1 MLQRFASSLVH
12 RLVRLG
18 HQLLAVTLS
27 VLLFLQPAIANAQS
41 VSASSTAPAANQ
53 PGVGAAPNGVPL
65 IDIVT
70 PSSSGLSHN
79 KFSDF
84 NVGTQGL
91 ILNNFNGEVGTSNLG
106 GVTPGNPNLKTSGPA
121 SVILNEV
128 TSGNR
133 SALNGA
139 TEVFGGRAD
148 VIIANP
154 NGITCSGCGFI
165 NTPHAT
171 LTTGVPT
178 IGADGKLSGFTV
190 NGGDV
195 TFEGAGGNFAAAPG
209 SVDLFDVVARN
220 IHVNAPIYGKTVR
233 LTGGASKYD
242 YATGE
247 STALTATSGTPEYA
261 IDGTA
266 LGAMQADRIKVVVT
280 EKGAGVKMSGDM
292 AANAGELTLSADGK
306 ISIGNASARD
316 GVTITSKQKVTAA
329 KLTSK
334 RKVAVQADQAI
345 TLQSVA
351 ADGEILLGSATGL
364 LSVSGDVNSGTTVQ
378 MSAGNGIAAG
388 SVTAG
393 SGAAMLSA
401 SGGNID
407 IAGAANSA
415 GELDLTATAGSI
427 SAASLLSNQN
437 VALSAGLDIA
447 IGGNV
452 LAQAN
457 VSASGRSVST
467 GMVVSGIDIA
477 ATSAD
482 PTGNVMLGAA
492 GDLALTATGGNI
504 ATGNL
509 LSAGALTSAA
519 TGSMTAG
526 SVQSEND
533 LTVAAASLS
542 AGAVTSHGALTVNA
556 ATNVAGQILGAG
568 DILISGSD
576 IQAGAIVSGVDF
588 AATAANSGN
597 LALGSSGDITLQT
610 AGSLFTNTLLAA
622 GSISATA
629 ANLNV
634 GTITG
639 HKDIA
644 LSGSS
649 SLTATGQ
656 ILGANDVALSGG
668 AVTTGRV
675 ITGVDFD
682 AMAQSSASAV
692 VVGPAG
698 DLTINATSATTGP
711 LLVAGNLDVTGGSFT
726 ASDVTA
732 HGDVAVNAAT
742 DISGTLLAAGNVDIT
757 GANIT
762 AGTLVSGVDFSATS
776 QSGDGSVVLSAQSP
790 SSGALTLNATAGN
803 INAANL
809 LSAGS
814 LDATASGNIAT
825 NAVSHQNLTMM
836 ASGSIALAGQSM
848 AAGNMRLQG
857 QSIAATSLVSGVD
870 FAATRAATNSALMLS
885 QRNAQSGT
893 MTLIATNGDITA
905 SNALLSGGNLSATA
919 IGGGISYGLLQ
930 SLANASLTAP
940 GSISYTNNTN
950 VAGNLTIGTGAIDL
964 SGSRGSKLAVGGTL
978 ALTGTSANLT
988 GSSLVLGGLTLDL
1001 SGRADLTGAK
1011 VKTVTNAGGSG
1022 DIDITADSLTAN
1034 STTTLLAD
1042 HDLTLALPTLSNS
1055 GQLAARNNLTINT
1068 SGNLTNSATG
1078 LIYAGNDAAL
1088 FVGGVLANDQG
1099 AVVAGRDLT
1108 VAGSAGGARNAAVI
1122 NRSGLI
1128 SADRNMAIT
1137 TANLRNEKTVAP
1149 TVTSQLISSTA
1160 VTAYDSLKGSLCDT
1174 CSSSEGIE
1182 YNGTVYIVRDT
1193 DHHVYQN
1200 VTEDRVS
1207 SYGSSA
1213 ALIKAGDLLSI
1224 NTVDLTNAYS
1234 AIEAGTGMTVTGTG
1248 TLTNLGLQLKRTVLM
1263 TCDGAAGCY
1272 YYPAFVSQEWRQRQ
1286 TGDTGG
1292 NGDGYLE
1299 TIYSLNPFGTR
1310 DPSKDLAP
1318 GSTVENVTAIG
1329 GVPATIRSR
1338 GSLAISGFA
1347 AVNNTAAGGSIAGQA
1362 TISAPATQSNPLT
1375 ALNGITAGGALF
1387 TVGASLGSVG
1397 GNGSLMA
1404 SLGNL
1409 SQIPQANWVQLAALA
1424 KPQSGGVGGTIPGQA
1439 FIFESRAAFLD
1450 VSKFY
1455 GSSYF
1460 IKRIGYQP
1468 ETTVPFLGDA
1478 YFDNQLIDTQLRQLV
1493 GDGLGKGS
1501 FVPGND
1507 ATEQMK
1513 TLLDNGVTYLQEKG
1527 IAFGQALT
1535 PEQAAN
1541 LKQSIVVYQPQIVDG
1556 VKVLAPVVYLSAA
1569 DRAGIKFS
1577 GATIAGNS
1585 VDMNVGDLSNSGAV
1599 TADGGLTVAA
1609 NSIKATGTFLSG
1621 GNMNLNAANGITL
1634 AAQTMSIGGQTLVV
1648 GNGGVKAGGDLKL
1661 AGGAGDLT
1669 LLGTT
1674 ATAGGNVAL
1683 SANGNINIAAVEET
1697 TTRTKR
1703 DRRSKTTTIETTATG
1718 SKITAGGSITAEAGG
1733 NLNVVGSNLSAAGT
1747 VGLKATGDVTIAEAV
1762 ETTTTDYS
1770 YKKKGG
1776 LFGGGKKTTSHTET
1790 QTVVGSSVRG
1800 GKGVAIT
1807 SGGDTVV
1814 SASKLAAGDEAKKAN
1829 IDVTTGGDLL
1839 IASGRQTTEIDQS
1852 SSSKGFLSKK
1862 SSKLHSYDET
1872 TVASELSA
1880 SGNINLKAGDNA
1892 VIAGSKVTAG
1902 GSLGVEGDSVSV
1914 IGAEEQHEFESSKKK
1929 SGLFAGS
1936 GGGFISLW
1944 GNEQKDKS
1952 QASEFNVAS
1961 VLTAGTDVTLK
1972 ARESDVNIIGS
1983 SINAKQ
1989 DIALDAA
1996 RDVNI
2001 TPGAESSSASEE
2013 EKRSGFGI
2021 AFSSGNG
2028 GASIGI
2034 GYGSATDKTAQSS
2047 STNAVSTLSAGRDVT
2062 ITAGRDANLQA
2073 AQTEAGRD
2081 ANILAGRDINL
2092 LSAQDVSNYSEMHKQ
2107 LFAGISL
2114 NVSSGLVSAGQGIA
2128 SAVSDLGGAN
2138 GDYAL
2143 APAALA
2149 GYQTYKALTGINT
2162 DALRNIQ
2169 GVTDWAGLQQSGLGS
2184 ASLTVGFNASKS
2196 EQSASVGVPVVTSIE
2211 AGRSVTVAAQSGDI
2225 TGRGVQI
2232 AAGSPEYLQGGNVL
2246 LSAGGNIDLESAEAT
2261 SSSSSSSQSTGAAIG
2276 VDLASGGLTGN
2287 ASYGKGT
2294 EQARGVTQINSHVI
2308 GSGNV
2313 TTASGGD
2320 TTLAGAVISGNRVTT
2335 VVGGDLNIISRQDT
2349 ATYDEK
2355 TIGAG
2360 IGFAPGSG
2368 LSGGA
2373 QKGRTEGEY
2382 ANVGEQSGIIA
2393 GSGGYHVTVG
2403 DNVDLVGGVIGSTAA
2418 PANNDLTANSLTWS
2432 NIENRSEAS
2441 TSSYGIG
2448 LSPGGIPVPVVGQP
2462 AQEEDHGVAR
2472 ATLSPGQ
2479 LTLTNQTQDL
2489 ASLNADLS
2497 KANTQAEAFDIDRLK
2512 AKQESAAALSALLNI
2527 AVGDLSTKL
2536 GFDEGSPE
2544 KIALHAAVGALV
2556 SKLAG
2561 GNIGTGALA
2570 GAASEIANGVLQDV
2584 LKANPNLTEEQKGAI
2599 TQWAAAIVGVAVGG
2613 QTGGA
2618 TALDNINYNFL
2629 THKQRDELV
2638 DKLRGCDSD
2647 ANPEQCKAQVS
2658 AQYEQLNQEQDQKLG
2673 ACRTSQCVVNLLGD
2687 LVGDPQFAYLEV
2699 VELQE
2704 LGVSMSLAQTLLS
2717 YQVLER
2723 YLTSDS
2729 SQFEMTLMD
2738 VAAGVGYCEDH
2749 GQADGC
2755 FAKGQAL
2762 HYASSTVTE
2771 LAYLAIGSK
2780 IKVVWGEV
2788 AEAAVRPVTP
2798 PKGYTLN
2805 ADGTV
2810 DGPRGGLYNPV
2821 SGAADASGNQI
2832 FIDKTGNYYTLTRES
2847 VTRVASPFPSSGIGA
2862 TGKIGQ
2868 EALLETLGGEPQ
2880 ASIWTS
2886 LGRRVVDVL
2895 SNGIANE
2902 AKVGRVNMSSDI
2914 ADQIA
2919 KDAEIVSRGL
2929 AVEWHFYS
2937 SPVTGLGGPSAAVE
2951 AALRKANIK
2960 IVIH

>member
-1 MLQRFASSLVH
+1 M
-12 RLVRLG
+12 
-18 HQLLAVTLS
+18 TLS
-27 VLLFLQPAIANAQS
+27 ALLFLQPAIANAQS

-70 PSSSGLSHN
+70 PNSSGLSHN
-79 KFSDF
+79 KFSDL
-84 NVGTQGL
+84 NVGAQGL

-233 LTGGASKYD
+233 LTGGTSKYD

-306 ISIGNASARD
+306 ISIGNASGRD
-316 GVTITSKQKVTAA
+316 GVTVTSKQKVTAA

-351 ADGEILLGSATGL
+351 ADGDILLGSATGL

-378 MSAGNGIAAG
+378 MSAGDGIAAG

-393 SGAAMLSA
+393 NGAAMLSA
-401 SGGNID
+401 SAGNID

-415 GELDLTATAGSI
+415 SELNLTATAGSI

-437 VALSAGLDIA
+437 VALNAGLDIA
-447 IGGNV
+447 IGGDV
-452 LAQAN
+452 LAQGN

-526 SVQSEND
+526 SIQSASD

-542 AGAVTSHGALTVNA
+542 AGAVTSHKTLTVNA

-576 IQAGAIVSGVDF
+576 IQAGTIVSGVDF
-588 AATAANSGN
+588 AATAANSGS
-597 LALGSSGDITLQT
+597 LALGSSGDMTLQT
-610 AGSLFTNTLLAA
+610 AGSLSTNTLLAA

-634 GTITG
+634 GTATG

-668 AVTTGRV
+668 AVTTGQV
-675 ITGVDFD
+675 ITGVDFY
-682 AMAQSSASAV
+682 AMAQSSAGAV

-698 DLTINATSATTGP
+698 DLTINATSAATGP
-711 LLVAGNLDVTGGSFT
+711 LLVAGNLDVTGGSFI
-726 ASDVTA
+726 ASDVTG
-732 HGDVAVNAAT
+732 HGDVTVNAAT
-742 DISGTLLAAGNVDIT
+742 DITGTLLAAGNVDIT
-757 GANIT
+757 GANVT
-762 AGTLVSGVDFSATS
+762 AGTLVSGVDFAATS
-776 QSGDGSVVLSAQSP
+776 QSVDGSVVLSAQSP
-790 SSGALTLNATAGN
+790 AIVAGSAGALTLAATAGN
-803 INAANL
+803 INATNL

-814 LDATASGNIAT
+814 LDATASGSIAT

-836 ASGSIALAGQSM
+836 AGGSIALAGQSM
-848 AAGNMRLQG
+848 AAGNMSLQG
-857 QSIAATSLVSGVD
+857 RSISAASLVSGVD
-870 FAATRAATNSALMLS
+870 FAATRTATNSALMLS
-885 QRNAQSGT
+885 QRNAHSGT
-893 MTLIATNGDITA
+893 MTLTATNGDIIA
-905 SNALLSGGNLSATA
+905 GNALLSGGNLSATA
-919 IGGGISYGLLQ
+919 SGGISYALLQ
-930 SLANASLTAP
+930 SLANASLKAS
-940 GSISYTNNTN
+940 GSISYTNNSN
-950 VAGNLTIGTGAIDL
+950 VAGNLGIDTAAIDL

-978 ALTGTSANLT
+978 AVTGTSANLT
-988 GSSLVLGGLTLDL
+988 GSSLVLGGLALDL

-1022 DIDITADSLTAN
+1022 DIDITAGSLTAN
-1034 STTTLLAD
+1034 NTTTLLAD
-1042 HDLTLALPTLSNS
+1042 HDLTLTLPTLSNS

-1099 AVVAGRDLT
+1099 AVVAGRDLA

-1160 VTAYDSLKGSLCDT
+1160 VTAYDTLEGSVCDT
-1174 CSSSEGIE
+1174 CDPSRGIE
-1182 YNGTVYIVRDT
+1182 YNGTVYIIDDT
-1193 DHHVYQN
+1193 DHHVWRDIA
-1200 VTEDRVS
+1200 EDRVL
-1207 SYGSSA
+1207 SYGSPA
-1213 ALIKAGDLLSI
+1213 ALIKAGEILSI

-1234 AIEAGTGMTVTGTG
+1234 AIEAGTGMTVSGTG
-1248 TLTNLGLQLKRTVLM
+1248 TLTNLGLQLKRTVSLN
-1263 TCDGAAGCY
+1263 CDRAAGCQ
-1272 YYPAFVSQEWRQRQ
+1272 YYPTFVAQEWMERH
-1286 TGDTGG
+1286 TGETGG
-1292 NGDGYLE
+1292 NGDPYLVTTYE
-1299 TIYSLNPFGTR
+1299 PNPFGRR
-1310 DPSKDLAP
+1310 DASKDLYP
-1318 GSTVENVTAIG
+1318 GSTLESVTAIG
-1329 GVPATIRSR
+1329 GVAATIRSR
-1338 GSLAISGFA
+1338 GTLAISGFA

-1362 TISAPATQSNPLT
+1362 TISAPVTQSSPLT
-1375 ALNGITAGGALF
+1375 ALNGMTAGGALF
-1387 TVGASLGSVG
+1387 TVNAALGSVG
-1397 GNGSLMA
+1397 NNGNLTA

-1409 SQIPQANWVQLAALA
+1409 SQMPQASWVRLAALA

-1450 VSKFY
+1450 VSTFY

-1501 FVPGND
+1501 FIPGNN

-1513 TLLDNGVTYLQEKG
+1513 TLLDNGVAYLQENG
-1527 IAFGQALT
+1527 ITFGQALT

-1556 VKVLAPVVYLSAA
+1556 VTVLAPVVYLSAA
-1569 DRAGIKFS
+1569 DRAGIKAS

-1585 VDMNVGDLSNSGAV
+1585 VDMNVGDLTNSGAI
-1599 TADGGLTVAA
+1599 AAAGGLTIAA
-1609 NSIKATGTFLSG
+1609 NSIKATGAFLSG

-1634 AAQTMSIGGQTLVV
+1634 AAQTMSIGGQTYVS

-1669 LLGTT
+1669 LLGST

-1683 SANGNINIAAVEET
+1683 STNGNINIAAVGNR

-1703 DRRSKTTTIETTATG
+1703 DRRSKTTIVETTATG
-1718 SKITAGGSITAEAGG
+1718 SQITAGGSIAADAGG

-1776 LFGGGKKTTSHTET
+1776 LFGGGKKKASHAET
-1790 QTVVGSSVRG
+1790 QTLVGSSVSG
-1800 GKGVAIT
+1800 GTGVSIT

-1814 SASKLAAGDEAKKAN
+1814 SASKVTAGDEVKKADIN
-1829 IDVTTGGDLL
+1829 VNAGGDLL
-1839 IASGRQTTEIDQS
+1839 IASATETTEIDQS
-1852 SSSKGFLSKK
+1852 SSSTGLLSKQ

-1872 TVASELSA
+1872 TIASELSA
-1880 SGNINLKAGDNA
+1880 SGNVNLKAGDNA
-1892 VIAGSKVTAG
+1892 LIAGSKVTAG

-1944 GNEQKDKS
+1944 GKEQKDKS
-1952 QASEFNVAS
+1952 QASELNVAS
-1961 VLTAGTDVTLK
+1961 VLTAGTDVMIK

-1989 DIALDAA
+1989 DIDLDAA

-2001 TPGAESSSASEE
+2001 TPGAESSSASEQ
-2013 EKRSGFGI
+2013 EKRSGFGLS
-2021 AFSSGNG
+2021 FSFGNG
-2028 GASIGI
+2028 SASIGI
-2034 GYGSATDKTAQSS
+2034 GYGKSVDKIAQSA
-2047 STNAVSTLSAGRDVT
+2047 STNAASTLSAGRDVT
-2062 ITAGRDANLQA
+2062 ISAGRDANLQA
-2073 AQTEAGRD
+2073 AKVEAGHD
-2081 ANILAGRDINL
+2081 VAILADHNVNL
-2092 LSAQDVSNYSEMHKQ
+2092 LSAQDISNYSAMHEE
-2107 LFAGISL
+2107 LFAGVSL
-2114 NVSSGLVSAGQGIA
+2114 SVSSGLVSAAEGVQ
-2128 SAVSDLGGAN
+2128 SAATSLGSGGGLYAAAPT
-2138 GDYAL
+2138 AL
-2143 APAALA
+2143 AAINA
-2149 GYQTYKALTGINT
+2149 YKTFDDVIKGKT
-2162 DALRNIQ
+2162 
-2169 GVTDWAGLQQSGLGS
+2169 SPGS
-2184 ASLTVGFNASKS
+2184 ASLTAGFTYQKQENAA
-2196 EQSASVGVPVVTSIE
+2196 ASSTPVVTTIRAGNAVAIE
-2211 AGRSVTVAAQSGDI
+2211 ATSGDI
-2225 TGRGVQI
+2225 TGHGAQI
-2232 AAGSPEYLQGGNVL
+2232 SAGYDANGNQTLSGDANAGNVL
-2246 LSAGGNIDLESAEAT
+2246 LSAGHDIVLESAQAT
-2261 SSSSSSSQSTGAAIG
+2261 SESSSKSISAGASIGVGAEYGGTIGLTGSASAGMGKMGETGVTQVNSHVMGSGAVALNSGNDTTLKGAVVSGNTVIANVGGNLDIVSQQDTSSYREKTAGASIGLSSTGA
-2276 VDLASGGLTGN
+2276 
-2287 ASYGKGT
+2287 
-2294 EQARGVTQINSHVI
+2294 
-2308 GSGNV
+2308 
-2313 TTASGGD
+2313 
-2320 TTLAGAVISGNRVTT
+2320 
-2335 VVGGDLNIISRQDT
+2335 
-2349 ATYDEK
+2349 
-2355 TIGAG
+2355 
-2360 IGFAPGSG
+2360 

-2373 QKGRTEGEY
+2373 STGKVNGDY
-2382 ANVGEQSGIIA
+2382 ANVSEQSGIVA
-2393 GSGGYHVTVG
+2393 GGGGYHVAAGGT
-2403 DNVDLVGGVIGSTAA
+2403 VDLKGGVIASTAE
-2418 PANNDLTANSLTWS
+2418 PQNNELSATALTYS
-2432 NIENRSEAS
+2432 NIENTSSAS
-2441 TSSYGIG
+2441 TAGYGIV
-2448 LSPGGIPVPVVGQP
+2448 LSPSGIPMPVVDMPVRQDDNG
-2462 AQEEDHGVAR
+2462 AAL
-2472 ATLSPGQ
+2472 ATLSPGK
-2479 LTLTNQTQDL
+2479 LTLSDQKQDL
-2489 ASLNADLS
+2489 ASLNTDLS
-2497 KANTQAEAFDIDRLK
+2497 KANTQAEFYDIQTLK
-2512 AKQESAAALSALLNI
+2512 RRQESAAAVSQLLNMAI
-2527 AVGDLSTKL
+2527 GEISQKL
-2536 GFDEGSPE
+2536 GFDDGSPE
-2544 KIALHAAVGALV
+2544 KIALHAAAGALTAVV
-2556 SKLAG
+2556 SGGNVGLGAFAG
-2561 GNIGTGALA
+2561 GTQELIGAVIGKALM
-2570 GAASEIANGVLQDV
+2570 D
-2584 LKANPNLTEEQKGAI
+2584 NPSLTQEERNALS
-2599 TQWAAAIVGVAVGG
+2599 QWASVLVGMAVGG
-2613 QTGGA
+2613 SQGA
-2618 TALDNINYNFL
+2618 SIALDAESFNRQL
-2629 THKQRDELV
+2629 HLEEA
-2638 DKLRGCDSD
+2638 KLIE
-2647 ANPEQCKAQVS
+2647 ANA
-2658 AQYEQLNQEQDQKLG
+2658 AQYAVQQGYCSSVDGCSNAAVDLAVSELIRQAVKQVDITGAGYQQNDAASAFLDSIAPKGSIPGICNAGSANCGQIYFHASGDVYRDSSINADFFTNLVKFYDIASKVYNQEHVTQINIADSLFQQAQIIDEIRFANGRVDQAMLPWDIFNG
-2673 ACRTSQCVVNLLGD
+2673 V
-2687 LVGDPQFAYLEV
+2687 FA
-2699 VELQE
+2699 
-2704 LGVSMSLAQTLLS
+2704 
-2717 YQVLER
+2717 
-2723 YLTSDS
+2723 
-2729 SQFEMTLMD
+2729 
-2738 VAAGVGYCEDH
+2738 
-2749 GQADGC
+2749 
-2755 FAKGQAL
+2755 
-2762 HYASSTVTE
+2762 
-2771 LAYLAIGSK
+2771 
-2780 IKVVWGEV
+2780 
-2788 AEAAVRPVTP
+2788 
-2798 PKGYTLN
+2798 
-2805 ADGTV
+2805 
-2810 DGPRGGLYNPV
+2810 
-2821 SGAADASGNQI
+2821 
-2832 FIDKTGNYYTLTRES
+2832 
-2847 VTRVASPFPSSGIGA
+2847 GIGGPFA
-2862 TGKIGQ
+2862 IRQ
-2868 EALLETLGGEPQ
+2868 
-2880 ASIWTS
+2880 
-2886 LGRRVVDVL
+2886 R
-2895 SNGIANE
+2895 IAE
-2902 AKVGRVNMSSDI
+2902 REMAKTEG
-2914 ADQIA
+2914 A
-2919 KDAEIVSRGL
+2919 G
-2929 AVEWHFYS
+2929 
-2937 SPVTGLGGPSAAVE
+2937 SAAN
-2951 AALRKANIK
+2951 AGK
-2960 IVIH
+2960 IVIDSKISGQLQSRGWTEQELMFVVARGSVGATTDNRSPSKTPDGLPRNDTASVYGSKSGYVVVNDRTGEVVQVSGKNDPAWIPDSRIKWK

>member
-1 MLQRFASSLVH
+1 M
-12 RLVRLG
+12 
-18 HQLLAVTLS
+18 TLS
-27 VLLFLQPAIANAQS
+27 ALLFLQPAIANAQS

-70 PSSSGLSHN
+70 PNSSGLSHN

-91 ILNNFNGEVGTSNLG
+91 ILNNFNGEVGASNLG
-106 GVTPGNPNLKTSGPA
+106 GVTPGNPNLKTSGSA

-178 IGADGKLSGFTV
+178 IGADGQLSGFTV

-195 TFEGAGGNFAAAPG
+195 TFDGAGGNFAAAPG

-306 ISIGNASARD
+306 ISIGNASGRD
-316 GVTITSKQKVTAA
+316 GVTVTSKQKVTAA

-334 RKVAVQADQAI
+334 RKVAVQADQGI

-351 ADGEILLGSATGL
+351 ADGDILLGSATGL

-378 MSAGNGIAAG
+378 MSAGSGIAAG
-388 SVTAG
+388 GVTAG
-393 SGAAMLSA
+393 NGAAMLSA
-401 SGGNID
+401 GAGDIA

-415 GELDLTATAGSI
+415 GELNLTATSGSI
-427 SAASLLSNQN
+427 SAASLLSNQT
-437 VALSAGLDIA
+437 VALNAGLDIA

-452 LAQAN
+452 LAQGN

-482 PTGNVMLGAA
+482 PNGNVMLGAT

-526 SVQSEND
+526 SIQSASD

-542 AGAVTSHGALTVNA
+542 AGAITSHKALTVNA

-588 AATAANSGN
+588 AATAANSGS
-597 LALGSSGDITLQT
+597 LTLGSSGAMTLQT
-610 AGSLFTNTLLAA
+610 AGSLSINTLLAA

-634 GTITG
+634 GTVTG

-668 AVTTGRV
+668 AVTTGQV

-682 AMAQSSASAV
+682 AMAQSSAGAV
-692 VVGPAG
+692 VIGPAG
-698 DLTINATSATTGP
+698 DLAINATSAATGP

-726 ASDVTA
+726 ASDVTG
-732 HGDVAVNAAT
+732 HGDVTVNAAT

-757 GANIT
+757 GANVT
-762 AGTLVSGVDFSATS
+762 AGTLVSGVDFAATS
-776 QSGDGSVVLSAQSP
+776 QSVDGSVVLSAQSP
-790 SSGALTLNATAGN
+790 AIVAGSAGALTLAATAGN
-803 INAANL
+803 INATNL

-814 LDATASGNIAT
+814 LDATASGSIAT
-825 NAVSHQNLTMM
+825 NAVSHQNLTMK
-836 ASGSIALAGQSM
+836 AGGAIGLAGQSM
-848 AAGNMRLQG
+848 AAGNMSLQG
-857 QSIAATSLVSGVD
+857 RSISAASLVSGVD
-870 FAATRAATNSALMLS
+870 FAATRTATNGALMLS
-885 QRNAQSGT
+885 QPPPQSGT
-893 MTLIATNGDITA
+893 MTLTATNGDIIA
-905 SNALLSGGNLSATA
+905 GNGLLSGGNLSATA
-919 IGGGISYGLLQ
+919 SGGISYALLQ
-930 SLANASLTAP
+930 SLSNASLKAS
-940 GSISYTNNTN
+940 GSISYTNNSN
-950 VAGNLTIGTGAIDL
+950 VAGNLGIDTDAIDL

-978 ALTGTSANLT
+978 AVTGTSANLA

-1022 DIDITADSLTAN
+1022 DIDITAGSLTAN
-1034 STTTLLAD
+1034 NTTTLLAD
-1042 HDLTLALPTLSNS
+1042 HDLTLTLPTLSNS

-1108 VAGSAGGARNAAVI
+1108 VAGRAGGARNAAVI

-1128 SADRNMAIT
+1128 SADRNMVIT

-1160 VTAYDSLKGSLCDT
+1160 VTAYDTLKGSVCDT
-1174 CSSSEGIE
+1174 CDPSRGIE
-1182 YNGTVYIVRDT
+1182 YNGTVYIIDDT
-1193 DHHVYQN
+1193 DHHVWRDIA
-1200 VTEDRVS
+1200 EDRVL
-1207 SYGSSA
+1207 SYGSPA
-1213 ALIKAGDLLSI
+1213 ALIKAGEILSI

-1234 AIEAGTGMTVTGTG
+1234 AIEAGTSMTVSGTG
-1248 TLTNLGLQLKRTVLM
+1248 TLTNLGLQLKRTVSLN
-1263 TCDGAAGCY
+1263 CDRAAGCQ
-1272 YYPAFVSQEWRQRQ
+1272 YYPTFVAQEWMERH
-1286 TGDTGG
+1286 TGETGG
-1292 NGDGYLE
+1292 NGDGYLVTTYE
-1299 TIYSLNPFGTR
+1299 PNPFGRR
-1310 DPSKDLAP
+1310 DASKDLYP
-1318 GSTVENVTAIG
+1318 GSTLESVTAIG

-1338 GSLAISGFA
+1338 GTFAISGFA

-1362 TISAPATQSNPLT
+1362 TISAPVTQSSPLT
-1375 ALNGITAGGALF
+1375 ALAGMTAGGALF
-1387 TVGASLGSVG
+1387 TVNAALGSVG
-1397 GNGSLMA
+1397 NNGSLTA

-1409 SQIPQANWVQLAALA
+1409 SQMPHASWVQLAALA

-1450 VSKFY
+1450 VSTFY

-1501 FVPGND
+1501 FIPGNN

-1513 TLLDNGVTYLQEKG
+1513 TLLDNGVAYLQENG
-1527 IAFGQALT
+1527 ITFGQALT

-1556 VKVLAPVVYLSAA
+1556 VTVLAPVVYLSAA
-1569 DRAGIKFS
+1569 DRAGIKAS

-1585 VDMNVGDLSNSGAV
+1585 VDMNVGDLTNSGAI
-1599 TADGGLTVAA
+1599 AAAGGLTIAA
-1609 NSIKATGTFLSG
+1609 NSIKATGAFLSG

-1634 AAQTMSIGGQTLVV
+1634 AAQTMSIGGQTYVS

-1669 LLGTT
+1669 LLGSTV
-1674 ATAGGNVAL
+1674 AAGGNVAL
-1683 SANGNINIAAVEET
+1683 STNGNINIAAVGNT

-1703 DRRSKTTTIETTATG
+1703 DRRSKTTIVETTATG
-1718 SKITAGGSITAEAGG
+1718 SQITAGGSIAADAGG

-1776 LFGGGKKTTSHTET
+1776 LFGGGKKKTSHAQTET
-1790 QTVVGSSVRG
+1790 LVGSSVSG
-1800 GKGVAIT
+1800 GTGVSIT

-1814 SASKLAAGDEAKKAN
+1814 SASKVTAGDEVKKADIN
-1829 IDVTTGGDLL
+1829 VNAGGDLL
-1839 IASGRQTTEIDQS
+1839 IASGRETTEINQS
-1852 SSSKGFLSKK
+1852 SSSTGLLSKK
-1862 SSKLHSYDET
+1862 SSKLHSYDEAT
-1872 TVASELSA
+1872 IASELSA
-1880 SGNINLKAGDNA
+1880 SGNVNLKAGDNA
-1892 VIAGSKVTAG
+1892 LIAGSKVTAG

-1914 IGAEEQHEFESSKKK
+1914 IGAEEQHELESSKKK

-1936 GGGFISLW
+1936 GDGFISLW
-1944 GNEQKDKS
+1944 GKEQKDKGL
-1952 QASEFNVAS
+1952 ASELNVAS
-1961 VLTAGTDVTLK
+1961 ALTAGTDVTLK

-1989 DIALDAA
+1989 DIVLDAA

-2021 AFSSGNG
+2021 AFSAGNG
-2028 GASIGI
+2028 SASIGI

-2062 ITAGRDANLQA
+2062 ISAGRDANLQA
-2073 AQTEAGRD
+2073 AQIEAGRD
-2081 ANILAGRDINL
+2081 ANILAKRDINL
-2092 LSAQDVSNYSEMHKQ
+2092 LSAQDVSNYSEMHKE
-2107 LFAGISL
+2107 LFAGVSL

-2162 DALRNIQ
+2162 EALRNIQ
-2169 GVTDWAGLQQSGLGS
+2169 GLTDWAGLQQSGLGS

-2196 EQSASVGVPVVTSIE
+2196 EQSASVGIPVVTNIE

-2232 AAGSPEYLQGGNVL
+2232 ATGSPEYLQGGNVL
-2246 LSAGGNIDLESAEAT
+2246 LSAGGNIELESAEAT

-2368 LSGGA
+2368 LSSGA

-2393 GSGGYHVTVG
+2393 GPGGYHVTVG

-2448 LSPGGIPVPVVGQP
+2448 LTPGGIPVPVVGQP

-2472 ATLSPGQ
+2472 ATLSSGQ
-2479 LTLTNQTQDL
+2479 LTLANKPQDL
-2489 ASLNADLS
+2489 AALNTDLS

-2561 GNIGTGALA
+2561 GNAGTGALA
-2570 GAASEIANGVLQDV
+2570 GALSEIANGVLQDV
-2584 LKANPNLTEEQKGAI
+2584 LEANPNLTEEQKSAI
-2599 TQWAAAIVGVAVGG
+2599 TQWVAAIVGVAVGG
-2613 QTGGA
+2613 QTGAA

-2880 ASIWTS
+2880 ASIWTN

>member
-1 MLQRFASSLVH
+1 
-12 RLVRLG
+12 
-18 HQLLAVTLS
+18 VTLS
-27 VLLFLQPAIANAQS
+27 ALLFLQPAIANAQS

-70 PSSSGLSHN
+70 PNSSGLSHN

-195 TFEGAGGNFAAAPG
+195 TFERAGGNFAAAPG

-242 YATGE
+242 YATGDA
-247 STALTATSGTPEYA
+247 TALAATSGTPEYA

-316 GVTITSKQKVTAA
+316 GVTVTSKQKVTAA

-351 ADGEILLGSATGL
+351 ADGDILLGSATGL
-364 LSVSGDVNSGTTVQ
+364 LSVSGDVNSGMTVQ
-378 MSAGNGIAAG
+378 MSAGGGIAAG

-393 SGAAMLSA
+393 NGAAMLSA
-401 SGGNID
+401 SAGNID
-407 IAGAANSA
+407 IAGAAKSA
-415 GELDLTATAGSI
+415 SELNLTATAGSI

-437 VALSAGLDIA
+437 VALNAGLDIA

-452 LAQAN
+452 LAQGN

-482 PTGNVMLGAA
+482 PNGNVMLGAA

-526 SVQSEND
+526 SIQSASD

-568 DILISGSD
+568 NVLISGSE

-588 AATAANSGN
+588 AATVANSGS
-597 LALGSSGDITLQT
+597 LALGSSGDMILQT
-610 AGSLFTNTLLAA
+610 AGSLSTNTLLAA

-634 GTITG
+634 GTVTG

-656 ILGANDVALSGG
+656 ILGATDVALSGG
-668 AVTTGRV
+668 AVTTGQV

-682 AMAQSSASAV
+682 AMAQSSAGAV

-698 DLTINATSATTGP
+698 DLTINATSAATGP

-726 ASDVTA
+726 ASDVTG
-732 HGDVAVNAAT
+732 HGDVTVNAAT
-742 DISGTLLAAGNVDIT
+742 DITGTLLAAGNVDIT
-757 GANIT
+757 GANVT
-762 AGTLVSGVDFSATS
+762 AGTLVSGVDFAATS
-776 QSGDGSVVLSAQSP
+776 QSVDGGVVLGSA
-790 SSGALTLNATAGN
+790 GALTLAATAGN
-803 INAANL
+803 INASNL

-814 LDATASGNIAT
+814 LGITASGSIAT
-825 NAVSHQNLTMM
+825 NAVSQQDLTMM
-836 ASGSIALAGQSM
+836 AGGSIALAGQSM
-848 AAGNMRLQG
+848 AGGNMRLQG
-857 QSIAATSLVSGVD
+857 RSISAASLVSGVD
-870 FAATRAATNSALMLS
+870 FAATRTATNSALMLS
-885 QRNAQSGT
+885 QRNAQAGT
-893 MTLIATNGDITA
+893 MTLTATNGDIIA
-905 SNALLSGGNLSATA
+905 GNALLSGGNLSATA
-919 IGGGISYGLLQ
+919 SGGISYALLQ
-930 SLANASLTAP
+930 SLANASLKAS
-940 GSISYTNNTN
+940 GSISYTNNSN
-950 VAGNLTIGTGAIDL
+950 VAGNLGIDTDAIDL

-978 ALTGTSANLT
+978 AVTGTSANLA

-1022 DIDITADSLTAN
+1022 DIDITVGSLTAN
-1034 STTTLLAD
+1034 NTTTLLAD
-1042 HDLTLALPTLSNS
+1042 HDLTLTLPTLSNS

-1068 SGNLTNSATG
+1068 SGNLNNSATG

-1174 CSSSEGIE
+1174 CDPSRGIE
-1182 YNGTVYIVRDT
+1182 YNGTVYIIDDA
-1193 DHHVYQN
+1193 DHHVWRDIA
-1200 VTEDRVS
+1200 EDRVL
-1207 SYGSSA
+1207 SYGSPA
-1213 ALIKAGDLLSI
+1213 ALIKAGEILSI

-1234 AIEAGTGMTVTGTG
+1234 AIEAGTGMTVSGTG
-1248 TLTNLGLQLKRTVLM
+1248 TLTNLGLQLKRTVSLN
-1263 TCDGAAGCY
+1263 CDRAAGCQ
-1272 YYPAFVSQEWRQRQ
+1272 YYPTFVAQEWMERH
-1286 TGDTGG
+1286 TGETGG
-1292 NGDGYLE
+1292 NGDGYLVTTYE
-1299 TIYSLNPFGTR
+1299 PNPFGRR
-1310 DPSKDLAP
+1310 DASKDLYP
-1318 GSTVENVTAIG
+1318 GSTLESVTAIG
-1329 GVPATIRSR
+1329 SVAATIRSR
-1338 GSLAISGFA
+1338 GTLAISGFA

-1362 TISAPATQSNPLT
+1362 TISAPVTQSSPLT
-1375 ALNGITAGGALF
+1375 ALNGMTAGGALF
-1387 TVGASLGSVG
+1387 TVNAALGSVV
-1397 GNGSLMA
+1397 GNGSLTA

-1409 SQIPQANWVQLAALA
+1409 SQMPQASWVQLAAFA

-1450 VSKFY
+1450 VSTFY

-1501 FVPGND
+1501 FIPGNN

-1513 TLLDNGVTYLQEKG
+1513 TLLDNGVAYLQENG
-1527 IAFGQALT
+1527 ITFGQALT

-1556 VKVLAPVVYLSAA
+1556 VTVLAPVVYLSAA
-1569 DRAGIKFS
+1569 DRAGIKAS

-1585 VDMNVGDLSNSGAV
+1585 VDMNVGDLTNSGAI
-1599 TADGGLTVAA
+1599 AAAGGLTIVA
-1609 NSIKATGTFLSG
+1609 NSIKATGAFLSG
-1621 GNMNLNAANGITL
+1621 GNMNLSATNGITL
-1634 AAQTMSIGGQTLVV
+1634 AAQTMSIGGQTYVS

-1683 SANGNINIAAVEET
+1683 STNGNINIAAVGNT

-1703 DRRSKTTTIETTATG
+1703 DRRSKTTIVETTATG
-1718 SKITAGGSITAEAGG
+1718 SQITAGGSIAADAGG

-1747 VGLKATGDVTIAEAV
+1747 VDLKATGDVTIAEAV

-1776 LFGGGKKTTSHTET
+1776 LFGGGKKKTSHAETET
-1790 QTVVGSSVRG
+1790 LVGSSVSG
-1800 GKGVAIT
+1800 GTGVSIT

-1814 SASKLAAGDEAKKAN
+1814 SASKVTAGDEVKKADIN
-1829 IDVTTGGDLL
+1829 VNAGGDLL
-1839 IASGRQTTEIDQS
+1839 IASATETTEIDQS

-1880 SGNINLKAGDNA
+1880 SGNVNLRAGDNA

-1914 IGAEEQHEFESSKKK
+1914 IGAEEQHELESSKKK

-1944 GNEQKDKS
+1944 GKEQKDKG
-1952 QASEFNVAS
+1952 QASELNVAS

-1983 SINAKQ
+1983 SIDAKQ
-1989 DIALDAA
+1989 DIDLDAA

-2001 TPGAESSSASEE
+2001 TPGAESNSASEQ
-2013 EKRSGFGI
+2013 EKRSGFGLS
-2021 AFSSGNG
+2021 FSFGNG
-2028 GASIGI
+2028 SASIGI
-2034 GYGSATDKTAQSS
+2034 GYGKSVDKIAQSA
-2047 STNAVSTLSAGRDVT
+2047 STNASSTLSAGRDVT
-2062 ITAGRDANLQA
+2062 ISAGRDANLQA
-2073 AQTEAGRD
+2073 TRVEAGGD
-2081 ANILAGRDINL
+2081 ATILADRNVNL
-2092 LSAQDVSNYSEMHKQ
+2092 LSAQDVSNYTAMHEE
-2107 LFAGISL
+2107 LFAGVSL
-2114 NVSSGLVSAGQGIA
+2114 SVSSGLVSAAEGVQSAAA
-2128 SAVSDLGGAN
+2128 SLGN
-2138 GDYAL
+2138 GGGLYAAAPTAL
-2143 APAALA
+2143 AA
-2149 GYQTYKALTGINT
+2149 INAYRT
-2162 DALRNIQ
+2162 FDDVIKHK
-2169 GVTDWAGLQQSGLGS
+2169 TSPGS
-2184 ASLTVGFNASKS
+2184 ASLTAGFTYQKQENAA
-2196 EQSASVGVPVVTSIE
+2196 ASSTPVVTTIRAGNAVAIE
-2211 AGRSVTVAAQSGDI
+2211 ATSGDI
-2225 TGRGVQI
+2225 TGHGAQI
-2232 AAGSPEYLQGGNVL
+2232 SAGYDANGNQTLSGDANAGNVL
-2246 LSAGGNIDLESAEAT
+2246 LSAGHDIVLESAQAT
-2261 SSSSSSSQSTGAAIG
+2261 NESSSKSISAGASIG
-2276 VDLASGGLTGN
+2276 VGAEYGGTIGLTGS
-2287 ASYGKGT
+2287 ASAGMGKMGET
-2294 EQARGVTQINSHVI
+2294 GVTQVNSHVM
-2308 GSGNV
+2308 GSGAVALN
-2313 TTASGGD
+2313 SGND
-2320 TTLAGAVISGNRVTT
+2320 TTLKGAVVSGNT
-2335 VVGGDLNIISRQDT
+2335 VIANVGGDLDIVSQQDISSYR
-2349 ATYDEK
+2349 EK
-2355 TIGAG
+2355 TAGASIGLSPTGA
-2360 IGFAPGSG
+2360 

-2373 QKGRTEGEY
+2373 STGKVNGDY
-2382 ANVGEQSGIIA
+2382 ANVSEQSGIVA
-2393 GSGGYHVTVG
+2393 GGGGYHVAAGGT
-2403 DNVDLVGGVIGSTAA
+2403 VDLKGGVIISTTD
-2418 PANNDLTANSLTWS
+2418 PQNNELSARALTYS
-2432 NIENRSEAS
+2432 NIENTSSAS
-2441 TSSYGIG
+2441 TSGYGIV
-2448 LSPGGIPVPVVGQP
+2448 LSPSGIPMPAVDMPVRQD
-2462 AQEEDHGVAR
+2462 DHGAAL
-2472 ATLSPGQ
+2472 ATLSPGK
-2479 LTLTNQTQDL
+2479 LTLSDQKQDL
-2489 ASLNADLS
+2489 ASLNTDLS
-2497 KANTQAEAFDIDRLK
+2497 KANTQAGFYDIQTLK
-2512 AKQESAAALSALLNI
+2512 RRQESAAAVSQLLNLAI
-2527 AVGDLSTKL
+2527 GEISQKL
-2536 GFDEGSPE
+2536 GFDDGSSE
-2544 KIALHAAVGALV
+2544 KIALHAAAGALTAVV
-2556 SKLAG
+2556 SGGNVGLGAFAG
-2561 GNIGTGALA
+2561 GTQELLGAVIGKALM
-2570 GAASEIANGVLQDV
+2570 D
-2584 LKANPNLTEEQKGAI
+2584 NPKLTQEERNALS
-2599 TQWAAAIVGVAVGG
+2599 QWAAVLIGMAVGG
-2613 QTGGA
+2613 NQGAA
-2618 TALDNINYNFL
+2618 TALDAESFNRQLHLDEARLIEANAARYAVQQGYCASVDSCSSAAVDLAVSELIRQAVKQVDITGAGYQQNDAASAFLDSIAPKGSIPGICNAGSANCGQIYFHASGDVYRDSSINADFFTKLVKFYDLASEIYNQEHSTQIDVADSLFRQAEL
-2629 THKQRDELV
+2629 IGNLHAANASIDQAMLPWDIFNGIFGGMGGPFAIKQRLAEREAMSREAIKDG
-2638 DKLRGCDSD
+2638 KLKSISD
-2647 ANPEQCKAQVS
+2647 LTVNITKLPS
-2658 AQYEQLNQEQDQKLG
+2658 SGGRTTQYQSTG
-2673 ACRTSQCVVNLLGD
+2673 G
-2687 LVGDPQFAYLEV
+2687 F
-2699 VELQE
+2699 
-2704 LGVSMSLAQTLLS
+2704 AQTLADFDALGLS
-2717 YQVLER
+2717 NIQLIKIKDGGTGWWGTLPDGTKVVARPASSENRPGFVSQPTLEI
-2723 YLTSDS
+2723 
-2729 SQFEMTLMD
+2729 Q
-2738 VAAGVGYCEDH
+2738 G
-2749 GQADGC
+2749 ADG
-2755 FAKGQAL
+2755 
-2762 HYASSTVTE
+2762 
-2771 LAYLAIGSK
+2771 
-2780 IKVVWGEV
+2780 
-2788 AEAAVRPVTP
+2788 P
-2798 PKGYTLN
+2798 
-2805 ADGTV
+2805 
-2810 DGPRGGLYNPV
+2810 
-2821 SGAADASGNQI
+2821 
-2832 FIDKTGNYYTLTRES
+2832 
-2847 VTRVASPFPSSGIGA
+2847 
-2862 TGKIGQ
+2862 
-2868 EALLETLGGEPQ
+2868 
-2880 ASIWTS
+2880 
-2886 LGRRVVDVL
+2886 
-2895 SNGIANE
+2895 
-2902 AKVGRVNMSSDI
+2902 
-2914 ADQIA
+2914 
-2919 KDAEIVSRGL
+2919 
-2929 AVEWHFYS
+2929 
-2937 SPVTGLGGPSAAVE
+2937 
-2951 AALRKANIK
+2951 IK
-2960 IVIH
+2960 IRY